1 MNKILRL
8 TLMML
13 LAMVGMQT
21 WADEVTDELTV
32 TSLGLPTDGTS
43 YAAFSDKT
51 VTSAAVYAGN
61 VATNKGAYIQLRSS
75 NNNSGIVSTT
85 SGGTLKKV
93 SIQFNSSTT
102 ANKRKV
108 DVYGSTTAYTSA
120 SQLYG
125 SSINGEKIGSVT
137 YDGTTTTYNIEVS
150 GNYQYVG
157 FRSNSGA
164 VYLDK
169 VTIVWDTAGGTT
181 TTVTAPEI
189 SGETP
194 FTDKTTV
201 TITVPTGTTVY
212 YTTDGSMPS
221 DQGDDYQEPFEIS
234 ATTTVKA
241 VAYDSEGNH
250 SSVVSKEFVKQ
261 ANVTTTGSGTEADP
275 YTCADVIALVNG
287 NATPS
292 DNVYVKGKVST
303 ASTDTQANITQY
315 GNATFYISDDGTAT
329 NQVQAF
335 RNKNFNEEKYTSTSE
350 IPQLGDDVVLC
361 GKPTLYNGTIEL
373 ASGNY
378 LVSVIHNSVKVDTL
392 SFTAS
397 EALAQLA
404 AGTQPTGV
412 CYISGTIS
420 QDVDTTGV
428 AQYGN
433 LTYYI
438 SDDGTETNQLE
449 VFRGKS
455 FNGEKF
461 NSDFLLKKGDKV
473 KILGRIINYTDT
485 NTGTTTPEVTSGS
498 VLVEYNGVTTGIT
511 NVKGDGTNVNA
522 PAYNL
527 AGQRVGKD
535 YKGVVIQNGKKCIRK

>member
-8 TLMML
+8 TLLFAL
-13 LAMVGMQT
+13 LIVGVGGINAAT
-21 WADEVTDELTV
+21 WSYEFTNQQFKTSGTAVTLNGISWTPNGAEYYGYETPSTGATSRGHQFGSKNKPAKEVTLSTSDFTGTISKVTV
-32 TSLGLPTDGTS
+32 NAADYNGTAQFEVTVGGIS
-43 YAAFSDKT
+43 YGTKT
-51 VTSAAVYAGN
+51 VSKKSTDYSFDGSSSGELIIKI
-61 VATNKGAYIQLRSS
+61 TNGARAAYIKT
-75 NNNSGIVSTT
+75 ITVE
-85 SGGTLKKV
+85 
-93 SIQFNSSTT
+93 
-102 ANKRKV
+102 
-108 DVYGSTTAYTSA
+108 YG
-120 SQLYG
+120 
-125 SSINGEKIGSVT
+125 N
-137 YDGTTTTYNIEVS
+137 
-150 GNYQYVG
+150 
-157 FRSNSGA
+157 
-164 VYLDK
+164 
-169 VTIVWDTAGGTT
+169 GGTT

-212 YTTDGSMPS
+212 YTTDCSMPS